1 MARNEEPLEL
11 LVSLGDDDIHKLQ
24 QGQKIRIG
32 VISFVN
38 EPIIITLHAEA
49 EQIQVRAARRIKP
62 GNSFRL

>member
-49 EQIQVRAARRIKP
+49 EQQVRAARRIKS